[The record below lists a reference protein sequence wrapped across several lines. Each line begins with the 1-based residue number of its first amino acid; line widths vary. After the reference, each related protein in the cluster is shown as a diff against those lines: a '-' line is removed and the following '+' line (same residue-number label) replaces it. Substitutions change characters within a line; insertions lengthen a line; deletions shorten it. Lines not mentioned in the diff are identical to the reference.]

1 MERLRMNGL
10 KRATSMLVV
19 MSGIS
24 LGIWTAPATT
34 VVTSGE
40 HPRSPDVF
48 HCC

>member
-1 MERLRMNGL
+1 
-10 KRATSMLVV
+10 MLVA

-24 LGIWTAPATT
+24 LGIWTAPVTAPATT
-34 VVTSGE
+34 VTSGE